1 VTGSAGWAKEAIDAA
16 EVVDLTKAISAIPT
30 QADNEREVAEVIADY
45 LDIPGIDVHIE
56 DVVLGRANVVAT
68 VRGRGERAPLVL
80 NGHTDAA
87 IPDHGWSHDPYD
99 PWVDGDRLYGAG
111 VSDMKGGVAAM
122 AAALKAAARAGS
134 PPPGDVIL
142 QAVMHHDTIGLG
154 TKFILASEGPTEG
167 FAICG
172 EPSELTV
179 HTANA
184 GALKFQVTLRGET
197 GHISRMEGSRDAM
210 AGAIRAYQ
218 ALGELDVPHTPHPQ
232 LPDLPRML
240 VGELKGGIAPGAVAD
255 HVVLNG
261 DLRTVPGMHRAEVRA
276 LLERTAA
283 EAAGESVDVKVRILA
298 VQKPFVG
305 PTSGRLVDAVL
316 GAHESVFGKQT
327 RVNSD
332 LPGQAFVTDAADLAH
347 VGLETVTYGVGSWHY
362 APDEW
367 ISVTD
372 LVGSAATYLAVSYD
386 L

>member
-1 VTGSAGWAKEAIDAA
+1 VTASVGWSTAAIDPA
-16 EVVDLTKAISAIPT
+16 EVVDLTKTISAIPT
-30 QADNEREVAEVIADY
+30 QAENERAVAEVIAEY
-45 LDIPGIDVHIE
+45 LDIPGIDVHLE
-56 DVVLGRANVVAT
+56 DVVANRANVVAT
-68 VRGRGERAPLVL
+68 VRGRGERAALVL
-80 NGHTDAA
+80 NGHTDAT
-87 IPDHGWSHDPYD
+87 IPDGGWSSDPYR

-122 AAALKAAARAGS
+122 AAAVKAAARAAA
-134 PPPGDVIL
+134 PPPGDLIL

-172 EPSELTV
+172 EPSDLTV

-184 GALKFQVTLRGET
+184 GALKFQVRLRGET

-218 ALGELDVPHTPHPQ
+218 ALGALEVPHTPHPQ

-240 VGELKGGIAPGAVAD
+240 LGELKGGVAPGAVAD
-255 HVVLNG
+255 DVVMNG
-261 DLRTVPGMHRAEVRA
+261 DLRIVPGMHRADVRE
-276 LLERTAA
+276 LLQRTAQ
-283 EAAGESVDVKVRILA
+283 EAAGDSIDVTVRILA
-298 VQKPFVG
+298 AQKPFVG

-316 GAHESVFGKQT
+316 AAHQGVFAKPT

-347 VGLETVTYGVGSWHY
+347 FGLETVTYGVGSWHY
-362 APDEW
+362 APDES
-367 ISVTD
+367 ISITD